1 LIIDIEGR
9 LHTHD
14 ASSIRSTFPR
24 KAVKFC
30 DAGAVDGLTGNRFP
44 SDNLPAMY
52 YFFRRGGASIR
63 CEVRTDSC
71 EQGYDLIVDR
81 PDAMVSVEH
90 FDAPP
95 DLNRRW
101 SEIERTLLREGWSGP
116 QLRT

>member
-1 LIIDIEGR
+1 
-9 LHTHD
+9 
-14 ASSIRSTFPR
+14 
-24 KAVKFC
+24 
-30 DAGAVDGLTGNRFP
+30 
-44 SDNLPAMY
+44 
-52 YFFRRGGASIR
+52 
-63 CEVRTDSC
+63 VRTDSC